1 MPILVFLG
9 LSVFDLGGPD
19 VRDRQTDVRQTDRQT
34 DVRRASSYN
43 APALSD
49 VGIISKK
56 MYTYYLQFC
65 LDIISQSRIA
75 QYRCTVIQENVGH
88 VSEQTKLESLPGLAN
103 TSAQAADITK

>member
-19 VRDRQTDVRQTDRQT
+19 VRDRQTDVRETDRQT
-34 DVRRASSYN
+34 SDAHHRIMP
-43 APALSD
+43 PALWD

-65 LDIISQSRIA
+65 LDIAVSDCAVAMHSDSGKCWPRERANQAGISHSQ
-75 QYRCTVIQENVGH
+75 V
-88 VSEQTKLESLPGLAN
+88 
-103 TSAQAADITK
+103 

>member
-1 MPILVFLG
+1 MAWATSMPILVFLG

-19 VRDRQTDVRQTDRQT
+19 VRDRQTDVRETDRQT
-34 DVRRASSYN
+34 SDANHRIMP
-43 APALSD
+43 PALWD

-75 QYRCTVIQENVGH
+75 Q
-88 VSEQTKLESLPGLAN
+88 
-103 TSAQAADITK
+103 